1 MLEVISYYQLS
12 DCSPLYIINNT
23 IQWKYDFAIFYLWN
37 NLIIKMHKWKT
48 FFVKTMKIL
57 LHK

>member
-37 NLIIKMHKWKT
+37 NLIIKMHKW
-48 FFVKTMKIL
+48 
-57 LHK
+57 